1 MATKKKSA
9 ASKLAVWVIVGLLM
23 FGMIGFGA
31 ASFNGTQRSL
41 GSVGDKTVSITSYSN
56 ALQSETSRF
65 QEQLG
70 RALTQQ
76 EIQTIGLDQQA
87 LNQVINTRA
96 LDQLVT
102 NLGLSAGDERVRAQ
116 VVEIPAFQ
124 GLDGQ
129 FDRVAYAEVLK
140 RNNLKEADFETSLRE
155 DTARRLVQ
163 QAVLAGINMPSAY
176 SQAITSYIS
185 ETRDL
190 SWARVTREDL
200 VTGTPV
206 ATEADLVAYHTE
218 NSDQFTTPAAKT
230 ITYIWLTPDMMAKT
244 INISDAALQAAYDAR
259 SDEFIQLPSRLV
271 ERVIFSNQEEA
282 QDAMEVITE
291 GAASFEQVVQDR
303 GLTLQDVDLGDVT
316 EAALGDAGA
325 MVFGLT
331 EPGVTG
337 PAYTDLGPALFRVN
351 AILDGNV
358 QTFEMVQDQ
367 LRTDAAL
374 DAAIRK
380 IAEISE
386 EVDDLLAGGATLEDV
401 AAETHMELG
410 TIDWH
415 LTTEDEIS
423 SYEEFQTAA
432 ARVTVEDFPALATL
446 SDNGLFAIRFEA
458 DVPAVLQPL
467 EDLRDDVSDAWVV
480 QTMQQQLLA
489 LAENIAPQVSL
500 DAPLASFGL
509 IENIEDDMMR
519 SDSVD
524 GTPPTLLSRA
534 FETALG
540 SATVL
545 KDSDGV
551 IVLIPRV
558 EHAADLNNSQVKSL
572 QNILGDRINA
582 ALAKDVFEAFGNAAR
597 EAVDVNINQTTLRSV
612 NSNLLGGG

>member
-9 ASKLAVWVIVGLLM
+9 TSKLAVWVIVGLLM

-56 ALQSETSRF
+56 ALQSETNRF

-87 LNQVINTRA
+87 LNRVINTRA

-102 NLGLSAGDERVRAQ
+102 NLGLSASDERVRAQ

-163 QAVLAGINMPSAY
+163 QAVLAGIKMPSAY

-185 ETRDL
+185 ETRDF
-190 SWARVTREDL
+190 SWARVTRENL

-218 NSDQFTTPAAKT
+218 NPDQFTTLAAKT
-230 ITYIWLTPDMMAKT
+230 ITYIWLTSDMIAET
-244 INISDAALQAAYDAR
+244 INISDEALQAAYDAR

-271 ERVIFSNQEEA
+271 ERVIFSSQEEA
-282 QDAMEVITE
+282 QDAMEAIAE
-291 GAASFEQVVQDR
+291 GATSFEQVVQDR

-337 PAYTDLGPALFRVN
+337 LADTDLGPALFRVN

-358 QTFEMVQDQ
+358 QTFKMVQDQ
-367 LRTDAAL
+367 LRTEAAL
-374 DAAIRK
+374 DAAIGE
-380 IAEISE
+380 IAAISE

-401 AAETHMELG
+401 AAETPMELG

-415 LTTEDEIS
+415 LATKDKIS

-432 ARVTVEDFPALATL
+432 AGVTVEDFPALATL

-467 EDLRDDVSDAWVV
+467 EDLRDGVSDAWVA
-480 QTMQQQLLA
+480 QAMQQQLLA
-489 LAENIAPQVSL
+489 LAEKIAPQVSL
-500 DAPLASFGL
+500 NAPLASFGL

-524 GTPPTLLSRA
+524 GTPPTLLFNA

-545 KDSDGV
+545 EDSDGV

-582 ALAKDVFEAFGNAAR
+582 ALAKDIFEAFGNGAR

>member
-185 ETRDL
+185 ETRDF

-218 NSDQFTTPAAKT
+218 NPDQFTTPAAKT

-271 ERVIFSNQEEA
+271 ERVIFSSQEEA

-374 DAAIRK
+374 DAAIGK

-524 GTPPTLLSRA
+524 GTPPTLLFKA

-545 KDSDGV
+545 EDSDGV

-582 ALAKDVFEAFGNAAR
+582 ALAKDIFEAFGNAAR

>member
-9 ASKLAVWVIVGLLM
+9 TSKLAVWVIVGLLM

-56 ALQSETSRF
+56 ALQSETNRF

-87 LNQVINTRA
+87 LNRVINTRA

-102 NLGLSAGDERVRAQ
+102 NLGLSASDERVRAQ

-185 ETRDL
+185 ETRDF

-218 NSDQFTTPAAKT
+218 NPDQFTIPAAKT
-230 ITYIWLTPDMMAKT
+230 ITYIWLTSDMMAET
-244 INISDAALQAAYDAR
+244 INISDEALQAAYDAR

-271 ERVIFSNQEEA
+271 ERVIFSSQEEA
-282 QDAMEVITE
+282 QDAMEAIAE

-337 PAYTDLGPALFRVN
+337 LADTDLGPALFRVN

-358 QTFEMVQDQ
+358 QTFKMVQDQ
-367 LRTDAAL
+367 LRTEAAL
-374 DAAIRK
+374 DAAIGE
-380 IAEISE
+380 IAAISE

-401 AAETHMELG
+401 AAETQMELG

-415 LTTEDEIS
+415 LATKDKIS

-432 ARVTVEDFPALATL
+432 AGVTVEDFPALATL

-467 EDLRDDVSDAWVV
+467 EDLRDDVSDAWVA
-480 QTMQQQLLA
+480 QAMQQQLLA
-489 LAENIAPQVSL
+489 LAEKIAPQVSL
-500 DAPLASFGL
+500 NAPLASFGL

-524 GTPPTLLSRA
+524 GTPPTLLFNA

-545 KDSDGV
+545 EDSDGV

-582 ALAKDVFEAFGNAAR
+582 ALAKDIFEAFGNGAR

>member
-9 ASKLAVWVIVGLLM
+9 TSKLAVWVIVGLLM

-56 ALQSETSRF
+56 ALQSETNRF

-87 LNQVINTRA
+87 LNRVINTRA

-102 NLGLSAGDERVRAQ
+102 NLGLSASDERVRAQ

-163 QAVLAGINMPSAY
+163 QAVLAGIKMPSAY

-185 ETRDL
+185 ETRDF

-218 NSDQFTTPAAKT
+218 NPDQFTTLAAKT
-230 ITYIWLTPDMMAKT
+230 ITYIWLTSDMIAET
-244 INISDAALQAAYDAR
+244 INISDEALQAAYDAR

-271 ERVIFSNQEEA
+271 ERVIFSSQEEA
-282 QDAMEVITE
+282 QDAMEAIAE
-291 GAASFEQVVQDR
+291 GATSFEQVVQDR

-337 PAYTDLGPALFRVN
+337 LADTDLGPALFRVN

-358 QTFEMVQDQ
+358 QTFKMVQDQ
-367 LRTDAAL
+367 LRTEAAL
-374 DAAIRK
+374 DAAIGE
-380 IAEISE
+380 IAAISE

-401 AAETHMELG
+401 AAETPMELG

-415 LTTEDEIS
+415 LATKDKIS

-432 ARVTVEDFPALATL
+432 AGVTVEDFPALATL

-467 EDLRDDVSDAWVV
+467 EDLRDGVSDAWVA
-480 QTMQQQLLA
+480 QAMQQQLLA
-489 LAENIAPQVSL
+489 LAEKIAPQVSL
-500 DAPLASFGL
+500 NAPLASFGL

-524 GTPPTLLSRA
+524 GTPPTLLFNA

-545 KDSDGV
+545 EDSDGV

-582 ALAKDVFEAFGNAAR
+582 ALAKDIFEAFGNGAR

>member
-56 ALQSETSRF
+56 ALQSETNRF

-87 LNQVINTRA
+87 LNRVINTRA

-185 ETRDL
+185 ETRDF

-218 NSDQFTTPAAKT
+218 NPDQFTTPAAKT

-244 INISDAALQAAYDAR
+244 INISDEALQAAYDAR

-271 ERVIFSNQEEA
+271 ERVIFSSQEEA
-282 QDAMEVITE
+282 QDAMEAIAE

-337 PAYTDLGPALFRVN
+337 LADTDLGPALFRVN

-358 QTFEMVQDQ
+358 QTFKMVQDQ
-367 LRTDAAL
+367 LRTEAAL
-374 DAAIRK
+374 DAAIGE
-380 IAEISE
+380 IAAISE

-401 AAETHMELG
+401 AAETQMELG

-415 LTTEDEIS
+415 LATKDKIS

-432 ARVTVEDFPALATL
+432 AGVTVEDFPALATL

-524 GTPPTLLSRA
+524 GTPPTLLFNA

-545 KDSDGV
+545 EDSDGV

-582 ALAKDVFEAFGNAAR
+582 ALAKDIFEAFGNAAR

>member
-9 ASKLAVWVIVGLLM
+9 TSKLAVWVIVGLLM

-56 ALQSETSRF
+56 ALQSETNRF

-87 LNQVINTRA
+87 LNRVINTRA

-102 NLGLSAGDERVRAQ
+102 NLGLSASDERVRAQ

-185 ETRDL
+185 ETRDF

-218 NSDQFTTPAAKT
+218 NPDQFTTPAAKT
-230 ITYIWLTPDMMAKT
+230 ITYIWLTPDMMAET
-244 INISDAALQAAYDAR
+244 INISDEALQAAYDAR

-271 ERVIFSNQEEA
+271 ERVIFSSQEEA
-282 QDAMEVITE
+282 QDAMEAIAE

-337 PAYTDLGPALFRVN
+337 LADTDLGPALFRVN

-358 QTFEMVQDQ
+358 QTFKMVQDQ
-367 LRTDAAL
+367 LRTEAAL
-374 DAAIRK
+374 DAAIGE
-380 IAEISE
+380 IAAISE

-401 AAETHMELG
+401 AAETQMELG

-415 LTTEDEIS
+415 LATKDKIS

-432 ARVTVEDFPALATL
+432 AGVTVEDFPALATL

-467 EDLRDDVSDAWVV
+467 EDLRDDVSDAWVA
-480 QTMQQQLLA
+480 QAMQQQLLA
-489 LAENIAPQVSL
+489 LAEKIAPQVSL
-500 DAPLASFGL
+500 NAPLASFGL

-524 GTPPTLLSRA
+524 GTPPTLLFNA

-545 KDSDGV
+545 EDSDGV

-582 ALAKDVFEAFGNAAR
+582 ALAKDIFEAFGNGAR

>member
-87 LNQVINTRA
+87 LNRVINTRA

-185 ETRDL
+185 ETRDF

-218 NSDQFTTPAAKT
+218 NPDQFTTPAAKT

-271 ERVIFSNQEEA
+271 ERVIFSSQEEA

-337 PAYTDLGPALFRVN
+337 LADTDLGPALFRVN

-358 QTFEMVQDQ
+358 QTFKMVQDQ
-367 LRTDAAL
+367 LRTEAAL
-374 DAAIRK
+374 DAAIGE
-380 IAEISE
+380 IAAISE

-401 AAETHMELG
+401 AAETQMELG

-415 LTTEDEIS
+415 LATKDKIS

-432 ARVTVEDFPALATL
+432 AGVTVEDFPALATL

-467 EDLRDDVSDAWVV
+467 EDLRDGVSDAWVA
-480 QTMQQQLLA
+480 QAMQQQLLS
-489 LAENIAPQVSL
+489 LAEKIAPQVSL
-500 DAPLASFGL
+500 NAPLASFGL

-524 GTPPTLLSRA
+524 GTPPTLLFNA

-545 KDSDGV
+545 EDSDGV

-582 ALAKDVFEAFGNAAR
+582 ALAKDIFEAFGNAAR
-597 EAVDVNINQTTLRSV
+597 EAVDVDINQTTLRSV

>member
-9 ASKLAVWVIVGLLM
+9 TSKLAVWVIVGLLM

-87 LNQVINTRA
+87 LNRVINTRA

-185 ETRDL
+185 ETRDF

-271 ERVIFSNQEEA
+271 ERVIFSSQEEA
-282 QDAMEVITE
+282 QDAMEAIAE

-374 DAAIRK
+374 DAAIGE

-401 AAETHMELG
+401 AAETQMELG

-415 LTTEDEIS
+415 LATKDKIS

-432 ARVTVEDFPALATL
+432 AGVTVEDFPALATL

-524 GTPPTLLSRA
+524 GTPPTLLFKA

-545 KDSDGV
+545 EDSDGV

-582 ALAKDVFEAFGNAAR
+582 ALAKDIFEAFGNAAR

>member
-9 ASKLAVWVIVGLLM
+9 TSKLAVWVIVGLLM

-87 LNQVINTRA
+87 LNRVINTRA

-185 ETRDL
+185 ETRDF

-218 NSDQFTTPAAKT
+218 NPDQFTTPAAKT

-244 INISDAALQAAYDAR
+244 INISDADLQAAYDAR

-271 ERVIFSNQEEA
+271 ERVIFSSQEEA
-282 QDAMEVITE
+282 QDAMEVITK

-337 PAYTDLGPALFRVN
+337 PADTDLGPALFRVN

-374 DAAIRK
+374 DAAIGE
-380 IAEISE
+380 ITEISE

-401 AAETHMELG
+401 AAETQMELG
-410 TIDWH
+410 TVDWH
-415 LTTEDEIS
+415 LTTEDGIS

-432 ARVTVEDFPALATL
+432 AGVTVEDFPALATL

-524 GTPPTLLSRA
+524 GTPPTLLFKA

-545 KDSDGV
+545 EDLDGV

-582 ALAKDVFEAFGNAAR
+582 ALAKDIFEAFGNAAR
-597 EAVDVNINQTTLRSV
+597 EAVDVDINQTTLRSV

>member
-87 LNQVINTRA
+87 LNRVINTRA

-185 ETRDL
+185 ETRDF

-244 INISDAALQAAYDAR
+244 INISDVALQAAYDAR

-271 ERVIFSNQEEA
+271 ERVIFSSQEEA

-337 PAYTDLGPALFRVN
+337 LADTDLGPALFRVN

-358 QTFEMVQDQ
+358 QTFKMVQDQ
-367 LRTDAAL
+367 LRTEAAL
-374 DAAIRK
+374 DAAIGE
-380 IAEISE
+380 IAAISE

-415 LTTEDEIS
+415 LATKDKIS

-432 ARVTVEDFPALATL
+432 AGVTVEDFPALATL

-509 IENIEDDMMR
+509 IENIEDDMTR

-524 GTPPTLLSRA
+524 GTPPTLLFNA

-545 KDSDGV
+545 EDSDGV

-582 ALAKDVFEAFGNAAR
+582 ALAKDIFEAFGNAAR

-612 NSNLLGGG
+612 NSNLLGGE

>member
-31 ASFNGTQRSL
+31 AGFNGTQRSL
-41 GSVGDKTVSITSYSN
+41 GTVGDKTVSITSYSN
-56 ALQSETSRF
+56 ALRSETSRF

-76 EIQTIGLDQQA
+76 EVQTTGIDQQA
-87 LNQVINTRA
+87 LNRVINTRA

-102 NLGLSAGDERVRAQ
+102 DLGLSAGDERVRAQ

-129 FDRVAYAEVLK
+129 FDRVAYAEVLQ

-155 DTARRLVQ
+155 DTARRMVQ

-185 ETRDL
+185 ETRDF
-190 SWARVTREDL
+190 SWARVTQNDL

-206 ATEADLVAYHTE
+206 ATDADLVAYHTE
-218 NSDQFTTPAAKT
+218 NPDQFTTPAAKT

-244 INISDAALQAAYDAR
+244 IDISNEALQAAYEAR

-271 ERVIFSNQEEA
+271 ERVIFSSKEEA
-282 QDAMEVITE
+282 QDAMEAITE

-303 GLTLQDVDLGDVT
+303 GLNLQDVDLGDVT

-325 MVFGLT
+325 LVFGLA
-331 EPGVTG
+331 EPGVIG
-337 PAYTDLGPALFRVN
+337 PADTDLGPALFRVN

-358 QTFEMVQDQ
+358 QTFEIVKEQ
-367 LRTDAAL
+367 LRIDAAL
-374 DAAIRK
+374 DAAIGE
-380 IAEISE
+380 IAAISE

-401 AAETHMELG
+401 AAESQMELG
-410 TIDWH
+410 IVDWH
-415 LTTEDEIS
+415 LATDGGIS
-423 SYEEFQTAA
+423 NYEEFQTAA
-432 ARVTVEDFPALATL
+432 AGVTVEDFPTLATL

-458 DVPAVLQPL
+458 DVPAVLQSL
-467 EDLRDDVSDAWVV
+467 AHVRDDVSDAWAA
-480 QTMQQQLLA
+480 QTTQQKLLA

-500 DAPLASFGL
+500 YAPLASFGL

-524 GTPPTLLSRA
+524 DTPPILLFKA

-545 KDSDGV
+545 EDADGV
-551 IVLIPRV
+551 IVLISRA
-558 EHAADLNNSQVKSL
+558 EHAADLDNSQVKAL

-582 ALAKDVFEAFGNAAR
+582 AVSQDIFESFSNAAR
-597 EAVDVNINQTTLRSV
+597 EAVNVNINQATLRSV
-612 NSNLLGGG
+612 NSSLLGGG

>member
-9 ASKLAVWVIVGLLM
+9 TSKLAVWVIVGLLM

-56 ALQSETSRF
+56 ALQSETNRF

-87 LNQVINTRA
+87 LNRVINTRA

-102 NLGLSAGDERVRAQ
+102 NLGLSASDERVRAQ

-163 QAVLAGINMPSAY
+163 QAVLAGIKMPSAY

-185 ETRDL
+185 ETRDF

-218 NSDQFTTPAAKT
+218 NPDQFTTLAAKT
-230 ITYIWLTPDMMAKT
+230 ITYIWLTSDMIAET
-244 INISDAALQAAYDAR
+244 INISDEALQAAYDAR

-271 ERVIFSNQEEA
+271 ERVIFSSQEEA
-282 QDAMEVITE
+282 QDAMEAIAE
-291 GAASFEQVVQDR
+291 GATSFEQVVQDR

-316 EAALGDAGA
+316 EAALGDTGA

-337 PAYTDLGPALFRVN
+337 LADTDLGPALFRVN

-358 QTFEMVQDQ
+358 QTFKMVQDQ
-367 LRTDAAL
+367 LRTEAAL
-374 DAAIRK
+374 DAAIGE
-380 IAEISE
+380 IAAISE

-401 AAETHMELG
+401 AAETPMELG

-415 LTTEDEIS
+415 LATKDKIS

-432 ARVTVEDFPALATL
+432 AGVTVEDFPALATL

-467 EDLRDDVSDAWVV
+467 EDLRDGVSDAWVA
-480 QTMQQQLLA
+480 QAMQQQLLA
-489 LAENIAPQVSL
+489 LAEKIAPQVSL
-500 DAPLASFGL
+500 NAPLASFGL

-524 GTPPTLLSRA
+524 GTPPTLLFNA

-545 KDSDGV
+545 EDSDGV

-582 ALAKDVFEAFGNAAR
+582 ALAKDIFEAFGNGAR

>member
-9 ASKLAVWVIVGLLM
+9 TSKLAVWVIVGLLM

-56 ALQSETSRF
+56 ALQSETNRF

-185 ETRDL
+185 ETRDF

-218 NSDQFTTPAAKT
+218 NPDQFTTPAAKT
-230 ITYIWLTPDMMAKT
+230 ITYIWLTSDMMAET
-244 INISDAALQAAYDAR
+244 INISDEALQAAYDAR

-271 ERVIFSNQEEA
+271 ERVIFSSQKEA

-316 EAALGDAGA
+316 EATLGDAGA

-337 PAYTDLGPALFRVN
+337 PANTDLGPALFRVN

-358 QTFEMVQDQ
+358 QTFKMVQDQ
-367 LRTDAAL
+367 LRTEAAL
-374 DAAIRK
+374 DAAIGE
-380 IAEISE
+380 IAAISE

-401 AAETHMELG
+401 AAETQMELG

-415 LTTEDEIS
+415 LTTEDGIS

-467 EDLRDDVSDAWVV
+467 EDLRDGVSDAWVA
-480 QTMQQQLLA
+480 QAMQQQLLA
-489 LAENIAPQVSL
+489 LAEKIALQVSL
-500 DAPLASFGL
+500 NAPLASFGL

-524 GTPPTLLSRA
+524 GTPPTLLFNA

-545 KDSDGV
+545 EDSDGV

-582 ALAKDVFEAFGNAAR
+582 ALAKDIFEAFGNGAR

>member
-9 ASKLAVWVIVGLLM
+9 TSKLAVWVIVGLLM

-56 ALQSETSRF
+56 ALQSETNRF

-87 LNQVINTRA
+87 LNRVINTRA

-102 NLGLSAGDERVRAQ
+102 NLGLSASDERVRAQ

-163 QAVLAGINMPSAY
+163 QAVLAGIKMPSAY

-185 ETRDL
+185 ETRDF

-218 NSDQFTTPAAKT
+218 NPDQFTTPAAKT
-230 ITYIWLTPDMMAKT
+230 ITYIWLTSDMIAET
-244 INISDAALQAAYDAR
+244 INISDEALQAAYDAR

-271 ERVIFSNQEEA
+271 ERVIFSSQEEA
-282 QDAMEVITE
+282 QDAMEAIAE
-291 GAASFEQVVQDR
+291 GATSFEQVVQDR

-337 PAYTDLGPALFRVN
+337 LADTDLGPALFRVN

-358 QTFEMVQDQ
+358 QTFKMVQDQ
-367 LRTDAAL
+367 LRTEAAL
-374 DAAIRK
+374 DAAIGE
-380 IAEISE
+380 IAAISE

-401 AAETHMELG
+401 AAETPMELG

-415 LTTEDEIS
+415 LATKDKIS

-432 ARVTVEDFPALATL
+432 AGVTVEDFPALATL

-467 EDLRDDVSDAWVV
+467 EDLRDGVSDAWVA
-480 QTMQQQLLA
+480 QAMQQQLLA
-489 LAENIAPQVSL
+489 LAEKIAPQVSL
-500 DAPLASFGL
+500 NAPLASFGL

-524 GTPPTLLSRA
+524 GTPPTLLFNA

-545 KDSDGV
+545 EDSDGV

-582 ALAKDVFEAFGNAAR
+582 ALAKDIFEAFGNGAR

>member
-9 ASKLAVWVIVGLLM
+9 TSKLAVWVIVGLLM

-56 ALQSETSRF
+56 ALQSETNRF

-87 LNQVINTRA
+87 LNRVINTRA

-102 NLGLSAGDERVRAQ
+102 NLGLSASDERVRAQ

-185 ETRDL
+185 ETRDF

-218 NSDQFTTPAAKT
+218 NPDQFTTPAAKT
-230 ITYIWLTPDMMAKT
+230 ITYIWLTSDMMAET
-244 INISDAALQAAYDAR
+244 INISDEALQAAYDAR

-271 ERVIFSNQEEA
+271 ERVIFSSQEEA
-282 QDAMEVITE
+282 QDAMEAIAE

-337 PAYTDLGPALFRVN
+337 LADTDLGPALFRVN

-358 QTFEMVQDQ
+358 QTFKMVQDQ
-367 LRTDAAL
+367 LRTEAAL
-374 DAAIRK
+374 DAAIGE
-380 IAEISE
+380 IAAISE

-401 AAETHMELG
+401 AAETQMELG

-415 LTTEDEIS
+415 LATKDKIS

-432 ARVTVEDFPALATL
+432 AGVTVEDFPALATL

-524 GTPPTLLSRA
+524 GTPPTLLFNA

-545 KDSDGV
+545 EDSDGV

-582 ALAKDVFEAFGNAAR
+582 ALAKDIFEAFGNGAR

>member
-23 FGMIGFGA
+23 FVMISFGA
-31 ASFNGTQRSL
+31 VSFNGTQRSL

-87 LNQVINTRA
+87 LNRVINTRA

-185 ETRDL
+185 ETRDF

-218 NSDQFTTPAAKT
+218 NPDQFTTPAAKT

-244 INISDAALQAAYDAR
+244 INISDADLQAAYDAR

-271 ERVIFSNQEEA
+271 ERVIFSSQEEA

-337 PAYTDLGPALFRVN
+337 PADTDLGPALFRVN

-374 DAAIRK
+374 DAAIGE
-380 IAEISE
+380 ITEISE

-401 AAETHMELG
+401 AAETQMELG
-410 TIDWH
+410 TVDWH
-415 LTTEDEIS
+415 LTTEDGIS

-432 ARVTVEDFPALATL
+432 AGVTVEDFPALATL

-489 LAENIAPQVSL
+489 LAEKIAPQVSL

-524 GTPPTLLSRA
+524 GTPPTLLFKA

-545 KDSDGV
+545 EDSDGV

-582 ALAKDVFEAFGNAAR
+582 ALAKDIFEAFGNAAR
-597 EAVDVNINQTTLRSV
+597 EAVDVDINQTTLRSV

>member
-9 ASKLAVWVIVGLLM
+9 TSKLAVWVIVGLLM

-56 ALQSETSRF
+56 ALQSETNRF

-87 LNQVINTRA
+87 LNRVINTRA

-102 NLGLSAGDERVRAQ
+102 NLGLSASDERVRAQ

-185 ETRDL
+185 ETRDF

-218 NSDQFTTPAAKT
+218 NPDQFTTPAAKT
-230 ITYIWLTPDMMAKT
+230 ITYIWLTADMMAET
-244 INISDAALQAAYDAR
+244 INISDEALQAAYDAR

-271 ERVIFSNQEEA
+271 ERVIFSSQEEA
-282 QDAMEVITE
+282 QDAMEAIAE
-291 GAASFEQVVQDR
+291 GATSFEQVVQDR

-337 PAYTDLGPALFRVN
+337 LADTDLGPALFRVN

-358 QTFEMVQDQ
+358 QTFKMVQDQ
-367 LRTDAAL
+367 LRTEAAL
-374 DAAIRK
+374 DAAIGE
-380 IAEISE
+380 IAAISE

-401 AAETHMELG
+401 AAETQMELG

-415 LTTEDEIS
+415 LATKDKIS

-432 ARVTVEDFPALATL
+432 AGVTVEDFPALATL

-467 EDLRDDVSDAWVV
+467 EDLRDGVSDAWVA
-480 QTMQQQLLA
+480 QAMQQQLLA
-489 LAENIAPQVSL
+489 LAEKIAPQVSL
-500 DAPLASFGL
+500 NAPLASFGL

-524 GTPPTLLSRA
+524 GTPPTLLFNA

-545 KDSDGV
+545 EDSDGV

-582 ALAKDVFEAFGNAAR
+582 ALAKDIFEAFGNGAR

>member
-9 ASKLAVWVIVGLLM
+9 TSKLAVWVIVGLLM

-87 LNQVINTRA
+87 LNRVINTRA

-185 ETRDL
+185 ETRDF

-218 NSDQFTTPAAKT
+218 NPDQFTTPAAKT
-230 ITYIWLTPDMMAKT
+230 ITYIWLTSDMMAET
-244 INISDAALQAAYDAR
+244 INISDEALQATYDAR

-271 ERVIFSNQEEA
+271 ERVIFSSQEEA
-282 QDAMEVITE
+282 QDAMEVIAE

-337 PAYTDLGPALFRVN
+337 LADTDLGPALFRVN

-358 QTFEMVQDQ
+358 QTFKMVQDQ
-367 LRTDAAL
+367 LRTEAAL
-374 DAAIRK
+374 DAAIGE
-380 IAEISE
+380 IAAISE

-401 AAETHMELG
+401 AAETQMELG

-415 LTTEDEIS
+415 LATKDKIS

-432 ARVTVEDFPALATL
+432 AGVTVEDFPALATL

-467 EDLRDDVSDAWVV
+467 EDLRDGVSDAWVA
-480 QTMQQQLLA
+480 QAMQQQLLA
-489 LAENIAPQVSL
+489 LAEKIAPQVSL
-500 DAPLASFGL
+500 NAPLASFGL

-524 GTPPTLLSRA
+524 GTPPTLLFNA

-545 KDSDGV
+545 EDSDGV

-582 ALAKDVFEAFGNAAR
+582 ALAKDIFEAFGNAAR
-597 EAVDVNINQTTLRSV
+597 EAVDVDINQTTLRSV
-612 NSNLLGGG
+612 NSNLLGGW

>member
-9 ASKLAVWVIVGLLM
+9 TSKLAVWVIVGLLM

-56 ALQSETSRF
+56 ALQSETNRF

-87 LNQVINTRA
+87 LNRVINTRA

-102 NLGLSAGDERVRAQ
+102 NLGLSASDERVRAQ

-176 SQAITSYIS
+176 SEAITSYIS
-185 ETRDL
+185 ETRDF

-218 NSDQFTTPAAKT
+218 NPDQFTTPAAKT
-230 ITYIWLTPDMMAKT
+230 ITYIWLTSDMMAET
-244 INISDAALQAAYDAR
+244 INISDEALQAAYDAR

-271 ERVIFSNQEEA
+271 ERVIFSSQEEA
-282 QDAMEVITE
+282 QDAMEAIAE

-337 PAYTDLGPALFRVN
+337 LADTDLGPALFRVN

-358 QTFEMVQDQ
+358 QTFKMVQDQ
-367 LRTDAAL
+367 LRTEAAL
-374 DAAIRK
+374 DAAIGE
-380 IAEISE
+380 IAAISE

-401 AAETHMELG
+401 AAETQMELG

-415 LTTEDEIS
+415 LATKDKIS

-432 ARVTVEDFPALATL
+432 AGVTVEDFPALATL

-467 EDLRDDVSDAWVV
+467 EDLRDGVSDAWVA
-480 QTMQQQLLA
+480 QAMQQQLLA
-489 LAENIAPQVSL
+489 LAEKIAPQVSL
-500 DAPLASFGL
+500 NAPLASFGL

-524 GTPPTLLSRA
+524 GTPPTLLFNA

-545 KDSDGV
+545 EDSDGV

-582 ALAKDVFEAFGNAAR
+582 ALAKDIFEAFGNGAR

>member
-56 ALQSETSRF
+56 ALQSETNRF

-87 LNQVINTRA
+87 LNRVINTRA

-102 NLGLSAGDERVRAQ
+102 NLGLSASDERVRAQ

-185 ETRDL
+185 ETRDF

-218 NSDQFTTPAAKT
+218 NPDQFTTPAAKT
-230 ITYIWLTPDMMAKT
+230 ITYIWLTADMMAET
-244 INISDAALQAAYDAR
+244 INISDEALQAAYDAR

-271 ERVIFSNQEEA
+271 ERVIFSSQEEA
-282 QDAMEVITE
+282 QDAMEAIAE

-337 PAYTDLGPALFRVN
+337 LADTDLGPALFRVN

-358 QTFEMVQDQ
+358 QTFKMVQDQ
-367 LRTDAAL
+367 LRTEAAL
-374 DAAIRK
+374 DAAIGE
-380 IAEISE
+380 IAAISE

-401 AAETHMELG
+401 AAETQMELG

-415 LTTEDEIS
+415 LATKDKIS

-432 ARVTVEDFPALATL
+432 AGVTVEDFPALATL

-467 EDLRDDVSDAWVV
+467 EDLRDGVSNAWVA
-480 QTMQQQLLA
+480 QAMQQQLLA
-489 LAENIAPQVSL
+489 LAEKIAPQVSL
-500 DAPLASFGL
+500 NAPLASFGL

-524 GTPPTLLSRA
+524 GTPPTLLFNA

-545 KDSDGV
+545 EDSDGV

-582 ALAKDVFEAFGNAAR
+582 ALAKDIFEAFGNGAR

>member
-9 ASKLAVWVIVGLLM
+9 TSKLAVWVIVGLLM

-56 ALQSETSRF
+56 ALQSETNRF

-87 LNQVINTRA
+87 LNRVINTRA

-102 NLGLSAGDERVRAQ
+102 NLGLSASDERVRAQ

-185 ETRDL
+185 ETRDF

-218 NSDQFTTPAAKT
+218 NPDQFTTPAAKT
-230 ITYIWLTPDMMAKT
+230 ITYIWLTSDMMAET
-244 INISDAALQAAYDAR
+244 INISDEALQAAYDAR

-271 ERVIFSNQEEA
+271 ERVIFSSQEEA
-282 QDAMEVITE
+282 QDAMEAIAE

-337 PAYTDLGPALFRVN
+337 LADTDLGPALFRVN

-358 QTFEMVQDQ
+358 QTFKMVQDQ
-367 LRTDAAL
+367 LRTEAAL
-374 DAAIRK
+374 DAAIGE
-380 IAEISE
+380 IAAISE

-401 AAETHMELG
+401 AAETQMELG

-415 LTTEDEIS
+415 LATKDKIS

-432 ARVTVEDFPALATL
+432 AGVTVEDFPALATL

-467 EDLRDDVSDAWVV
+467 EDLRDGVSDAWVA
-480 QTMQQQLLA
+480 QAMQQQLLA
-489 LAENIAPQVSL
+489 LAEKIAPQVSL
-500 DAPLASFGL
+500 NAPLASFGL

-524 GTPPTLLSRA
+524 GTPPTLLFNA

-545 KDSDGV
+545 EDSDGV

-582 ALAKDVFEAFGNAAR
+582 ALAKDIFEAFGNGAR

>member
-9 ASKLAVWVIVGLLM
+9 TSKLAVWVIVGLLM

-87 LNQVINTRA
+87 LNRVINTRA

-185 ETRDL
+185 ETRDF

-218 NSDQFTTPAAKT
+218 NPDQFTTPAAKT

-244 INISDAALQAAYDAR
+244 INISDADLQAAYDAR

-271 ERVIFSNQEEA
+271 ERVIFSSQEEA
-282 QDAMEVITE
+282 QDAMEVITK

-337 PAYTDLGPALFRVN
+337 PADTDLGPALFRVN

-374 DAAIRK
+374 DAAIGE
-380 IAEISE
+380 ITEISE

-401 AAETHMELG
+401 AAETQMELG
-410 TIDWH
+410 TVDWH
-415 LTTEDEIS
+415 LTTEDGIS

-432 ARVTVEDFPALATL
+432 AGVTVEDFPVLATL

-524 GTPPTLLSRA
+524 GTPPTLLFKA

-545 KDSDGV
+545 EDSDGV

-582 ALAKDVFEAFGNAAR
+582 ALAKDIFEAFGNAAR
-597 EAVDVNINQTTLRSV
+597 EAVDVDINQTTLRSV

>member
-56 ALQSETSRF
+56 ALQSETNRF

-87 LNQVINTRA
+87 LNRVINTRA

-185 ETRDL
+185 ETRDF

-218 NSDQFTTPAAKT
+218 NPDQFTTPAAKT
-230 ITYIWLTPDMMAKT
+230 ITYIWLTSDMMAET
-244 INISDAALQAAYDAR
+244 INISDEALQAAYDAR

-271 ERVIFSNQEEA
+271 ERVIFSSQEEA
-282 QDAMEVITE
+282 QDAMEAIAE

-337 PAYTDLGPALFRVN
+337 LADTDLGPALFRVN

-358 QTFEMVQDQ
+358 QTFKMVQDQ
-367 LRTDAAL
+367 LRTEAAL
-374 DAAIRK
+374 DAAIGE
-380 IAEISE
+380 IAAISE

-401 AAETHMELG
+401 AAETQMELG

-415 LTTEDEIS
+415 LATKDKIS

-432 ARVTVEDFPALATL
+432 AGVTVEDFPALATL

-467 EDLRDDVSDAWVV
+467 EDLRDGVSDAWVA
-480 QTMQQQLLA
+480 QAMQQQLLA
-489 LAENIAPQVSL
+489 LAEKIAPQVSL
-500 DAPLASFGL
+500 NAPLASFGL

-524 GTPPTLLSRA
+524 GTPPTLLFNA

-545 KDSDGV
+545 EDSDGV

-582 ALAKDVFEAFGNAAR
+582 ALAKDIFEAFGNAAR

>member
-87 LNQVINTRA
+87 LNRVINTRA

-185 ETRDL
+185 ETRDF

-218 NSDQFTTPAAKT
+218 NPDQFTTPAAKT

-244 INISDAALQAAYDAR
+244 INISDADLQAAYDAR

-271 ERVIFSNQEEA
+271 ERVIFSSQEEA

-331 EPGVTG
+331 EPGITG
-337 PAYTDLGPALFRVN
+337 PANTDLGPALFRVN

-374 DAAIRK
+374 DAAIGE
-380 IAEISE
+380 ITEISE

-401 AAETHMELG
+401 AAETQMELG
-410 TIDWH
+410 TVDWH
-415 LTTEDEIS
+415 LTTEDGIS
-423 SYEEFQTAA
+423 SYEEFKTAA
-432 ARVTVEDFPALATL
+432 AGVTVEDFPALATL

-524 GTPPTLLSRA
+524 GTPPTLLFKA

-545 KDSDGV
+545 EDSDGV

-582 ALAKDVFEAFGNAAR
+582 ALAKDIFEAFGNAAR
-597 EAVDVNINQTTLRSV
+597 EAVDVDINQTTLRSV

>member
-9 ASKLAVWVIVGLLM
+9 TSKLAVWVIVGLLM

-56 ALQSETSRF
+56 ALQSETNRF

-87 LNQVINTRA
+87 LNRVINTRA

-102 NLGLSAGDERVRAQ
+102 NLGLSASDERVRAQ

-185 ETRDL
+185 ETRDF

-218 NSDQFTTPAAKT
+218 NPDQFTIPAAKT
-230 ITYIWLTPDMMAKT
+230 ITYIWLTPDMMAET
-244 INISDAALQAAYDAR
+244 INISDEALQAAYDAR

-271 ERVIFSNQEEA
+271 ERVIFSSQEEA
-282 QDAMEVITE
+282 QDAMEAIAE

-337 PAYTDLGPALFRVN
+337 LADTDLGPALFRVN

-358 QTFEMVQDQ
+358 QTFKMVQDQ
-367 LRTDAAL
+367 LRTEAAL
-374 DAAIRK
+374 DAAIGE
-380 IAEISE
+380 IAAISE

-401 AAETHMELG
+401 AAETQMELG

-415 LTTEDEIS
+415 LATKDKIS

-432 ARVTVEDFPALATL
+432 AGVTVEDFPALATL

-467 EDLRDDVSDAWVV
+467 EDLRDGVSDAWVA
-480 QTMQQQLLA
+480 QAMQQQLLA
-489 LAENIAPQVSL
+489 LAEKIAPQVSL
-500 DAPLASFGL
+500 NAPLASFGL

-524 GTPPTLLSRA
+524 GTPPTLLFNA

-545 KDSDGV
+545 EDSDGV

-582 ALAKDVFEAFGNAAR
+582 ALAKDIFEAFGNGAR

>member
-9 ASKLAVWVIVGLLM
+9 TSKLAVWVIVGLLM

-87 LNQVINTRA
+87 LNRVINTRA

-185 ETRDL
+185 ETRDF

-218 NSDQFTTPAAKT
+218 NPDQFTTPAAKT

-244 INISDAALQAAYDAR
+244 INISDVALQAAYDAR

-271 ERVIFSNQEEA
+271 ERVIFSSQEEA

-374 DAAIRK
+374 DAAIGE

-415 LTTEDEIS
+415 LTTEDGIS

-432 ARVTVEDFPALATL
+432 AGVTVEDFPALATL

-509 IENIEDDMMR
+509 IENI
-519 SDSVD
+519 
-524 GTPPTLLSRA
+524 
-534 FETALG
+534 
-540 SATVL
+540 
-545 KDSDGV
+545 
-551 IVLIPRV
+551 
-558 EHAADLNNSQVKSL
+558 
-572 QNILGDRINA
+572 
-582 ALAKDVFEAFGNAAR
+582 
-597 EAVDVNINQTTLRSV
+597 
-612 NSNLLGGG
+612 

>member
-9 ASKLAVWVIVGLLM
+9 TSKLAVWVIVGLLM

-218 NSDQFTTPAAKT
+218 NPDQFTTPAAKT

-282 QDAMEVITE
+282 QDAMEVITK

-337 PAYTDLGPALFRVN
+337 PADTDLGPALFRVN

-374 DAAIRK
+374 DAAIGE
-380 IAEISE
+380 IIEISE

>member
-87 LNQVINTRA
+87 LNRVINTRA

-185 ETRDL
+185 ETRDF

-218 NSDQFTTPAAKT
+218 NPDQFTTPAAKT

-244 INISDAALQAAYDAR
+244 INISDVALQAAYDAR

-271 ERVIFSNQEEA
+271 ERVIFSSQEEA

-337 PAYTDLGPALFRVN
+337 LADTDLGPALFRVN

-374 DAAIRK
+374 DAAIGE

-401 AAETHMELG
+401 AAETQMELG

-415 LTTEDEIS
+415 LATKDKIS

-432 ARVTVEDFPALATL
+432 AGVTVEDFPALATL

-524 GTPPTLLSRA
+524 GTPPTLLFKA

-545 KDSDGV
+545 EDSDGV

-582 ALAKDVFEAFGNAAR
+582 ALAKDIFEAFGNAAR
-597 EAVDVNINQTTLRSV
+597 EAVDVDINQTTLRSV

>member
-9 ASKLAVWVIVGLLM
+9 TSKLAVWVIVGLLM

-87 LNQVINTRA
+87 LNRVINTRA

-163 QAVLAGINMPSAY
+163 QAVLSGINMPSAY

-185 ETRDL
+185 ETRDF

-218 NSDQFTTPAAKT
+218 NPDQFTTPAAKT

-244 INISDAALQAAYDAR
+244 INISDADLQAAYDAR

-271 ERVIFSNQEEA
+271 ERVIFSSQEEA
-282 QDAMEVITE
+282 QDAMEVITK

-374 DAAIRK
+374 DAAIGE
-380 IAEISE
+380 ITEISE

-401 AAETHMELG
+401 AAETQMELG
-410 TIDWH
+410 TVDWH
-415 LTTEDEIS
+415 LTTEDGIS

-432 ARVTVEDFPALATL
+432 AGVTVEDFPALATL

-524 GTPPTLLSRA
+524 GTPPTLLFKA

-545 KDSDGV
+545 EDSDGV

-582 ALAKDVFEAFGNAAR
+582 ALAKDIFEAFGNAAR
-597 EAVDVNINQTTLRSV
+597 EAVDVDINQTTLRSV